1 MCIIHHLQ
9 ECDHRHH
16 ESRIHPPGLLMIYS
30 LHLPQAMR
38 GTTLNEQHK
47 PHSLMSNF
55 SIAYFLEIRIWWFM
69 ICLAGGLIT
78 PVLPDPMSPITRWHW
93 MTTWHDYKQFTR
105 TILRAGHEISENQ
118 FLICCLLV
126 TPILLSAK
134 TKVNEIKTSFF
145 YQTPDFRKS
154 LIELILVCI
163 YRIPSLRQAHF
174 IPCVRVPDMI
184 MIVMTWHP
192 SHGGQ
197 WQSWHHGM
205 QWHEWVI
212 GGSRSWP
219 VMATSDHPH
228 PQLHIIDDPQTPM
241 PVFYPE

>member
-69 ICLAGGLIT
+69 ICLGGGLIT
-78 PVLPDPMSPITRWHW
+78 PVLPAPMSPITRWHW
-93 MTTWHDYKQFTR
+93 MTTWHDHTQFTR

-174 IPCVRVPDMI
+174 ISWVSGSLTWSWLWWHDIRVMVVSD
-184 MIVMTWHP
+184 
-192 SHGGQ
+192 SHGIMACSDMNESSEGADHG
-197 WQSWHHGM
+197 QSWLP
-205 QWHEWVI
+205 VI
-212 GGSRSWP
+212 TLTLSS
-219 VMATSDHPH
+219 T
-228 PQLHIIDDPQTPM
+228 
-241 PVFYPE
+241 